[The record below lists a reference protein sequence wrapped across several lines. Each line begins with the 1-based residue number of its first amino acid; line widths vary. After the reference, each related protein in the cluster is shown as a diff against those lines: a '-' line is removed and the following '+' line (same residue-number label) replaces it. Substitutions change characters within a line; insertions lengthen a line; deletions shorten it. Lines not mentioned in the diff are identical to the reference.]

1 MYHWPYTMGPKEYTP
16 PIPPTYTNP
25 TSFSEA
31 IHLPPRSSRVIT
43 LQWLESVG
51 EAEALPIR
59 EIIWVSRSRPRC
71 RSCIRIAQ
79 GCSDPTQRDRKRW
92 SSGGAWESRTCR
104 FCKAWRVARALDP
117 AEPSLGD
124 STLRCA
130 ESHLDSFD
138 GCSSKSTFPGGEH
151 LLEARYTWESK
162 AEGAENGAA
171 WKRPYILIISY
182 KYVYP
187 KETSGLKIISEEC
200 ASAASRVFFQKA
212 LLDCGKSCKY
222 DCTAQI
228 GWLIWLM
235 LQAETFRFLPFG
247 TGKPAGLSHLDH
259 PKNPDPGS
267 NRIDGRKIPSP
278 GHRNIHGTPKPRK
291 TKVLIHRNMAY
302 TP

>member
-1 MYHWPYTMGPKEYTP
+1 MYHWPYTMDPKEYSP

-162 AEGAENGAA
+162 F
-171 WKRPYILIISY
+171 K
-182 KYVYP
+182 
-187 KETSGLKIISEEC
+187 GL
-200 ASAASRVFFQKA
+200 RM
-212 LLDCGKSCKY
+212 G
-222 DCTAQI
+222 
-228 GWLIWLM
+228 
-235 LQAETFRFLPFG
+235 LPER
-247 TGKPAGLSHLDH
+247 
-259 PKNPDPGS
+259 DP
-267 NRIDGRKIPSP
+267 I
-278 GHRNIHGTPKPRK
+278 
-291 TKVLIHRNMAY
+291 Y
-302 TP
+302 

>member
-1 MYHWPYTMGPKEYTP
+1 MYHWPYTMDPKEYTP

-92 SSGGAWESRTCR
+92 SSGGAWESCR

-138 GCSSKSTFPGGEH
+138 GCSSKSTDIPRWWAPFGGQVYVRVEV
-151 LLEARYTWESK
+151 S
-162 AEGAENGAA
+162 GAENGGPMDIPMT
-171 WKRPYILIISY
+171 WGWYFSTINPIRSGVWIL
-182 KYVYP
+182 
-187 KETSGLKIISEEC
+187 
-200 ASAASRVFFQKA
+200 RV
-212 LLDCGKSCKY
+212 
-222 DCTAQI
+222 
-228 GWLIWLM
+228 
-235 LQAETFRFLPFG
+235 
-247 TGKPAGLSHLDH
+247 
-259 PKNPDPGS
+259 
-267 NRIDGRKIPSP
+267 
-278 GHRNIHGTPKPRK
+278 
-291 TKVLIHRNMAY
+291 
-302 TP
+302 